1 MTHIMSENV
10 FYFILVQTSAIVSGM
25 LVLGSLGH
33 MVYQRREPPSM
44 IAWLLAI
51 ILLPYLAVPLYFIF
65 RSRKLKRREKTA
77 LTLAKKGEIPDSKA
91 THIDKV
97 LRNNGIA
104 GATLGNRFFFYTD
117 GVKAYNM
124 IMDQIASAR
133 HTILISTYVLS
144 PDPVGKN
151 VLSALTRKASQG
163 VQVKLLIDC
172 IGSLPLYFRQ
182 KPLRNLRKAG
192 GQVAFYMPLM
202 TRPFQNYINLRN
214 HRKIFIFDDC
224 TVLSGGMNI
233 SREYM
238 GPSPYDQRWTD
249 ILFYLEGPA
258 VFHYREIFTE
268 DWNHTAEN
276 KLAVPDFL
284 PEATGDATLQ
294 VVPSGPDIQSD
305 ALYEAL
311 LFAVF
316 SAQERI
322 WIVTPYF
329 VPDKSLMQAL
339 VIACH
344 RGVDVRLITPA
355 SSNHLVA
362 DLSRSSF
369 MRDLNSKGVKVL
381 LYPHG
386 MIHAKAMLFDNRGV
400 VMGSANFDQRS
411 LFLNYEVVSF
421 AYSRSII
428 DPCAAWM
435 NQLIADCTS
444 RMKPAG
450 RWRRISENLMSVF
463 APLL

>member
-1 MTHIMSENV
+1 MSDNV
-10 FYFILVQTSAIVSGM
+10 FYFILVQTSAILAGI

-51 ILLPYLAVPLYFIF
+51 ILLPYLSVPLYFIF

-77 LTLAKKGEIPDSKA
+77 LKLAKKGEIPDPEA
-91 THIDKV
+91 TRIDMV

-104 GATLGNRFFFYTD
+104 GATFGNRFFFYTD
-117 GVKAYNM
+117 GVKAYN
-124 IMDQIASAR
+124 ILMDQIESAR
-133 HTILISTYVLS
+133 ESILISTYVLRS
-144 PDPVGKN
+144 DPTGKN
-151 VLSALTRKASQG
+151 ILSALTRKASQG

-172 IGSLPLYFRQ
+172 IGSLPLYFCR
-182 KPLRNLRKAG
+182 KPLRNLRRAG
-192 GQVAFYMPLM
+192 GQVAFYMPLL

-214 HRKIFIFDDC
+214 HRKIFIFDDR

-238 GPSPYDQRWTD
+238 GPSPYDQRWED
-249 ILFYLEGPA
+249 ILFFLQGPA

-268 DWNHTAEN
+268 DWNYTAEET
-276 KLAVPDFL
+276 LTMPDFL
-284 PEATGDATLQ
+284 PDATGEATLQ

-339 VIACH
+339 VIASH

-355 SSNHLVA
+355 ASNHLIA
-362 DLSRSSF
+362 DLSRSGF
-369 MRDLNSKGVKVL
+369 MGELESKGVKVL
-381 LYPHG
+381 LYPNG
-386 MIHAKAMLFDNRGV
+386 MIHAKAILFDHRGV

-421 AYSRSII
+421 AYSKSVI
-428 DPCAAWM
+428 DQCETWM
-435 NQLIADCTS
+435 SRLLADCIS
-444 RMKPAG
+444 RMPPAG